1 MSLIVKSAKLAIR
14 ITVPAIPLLGL
25 VTALSSGC
33 NERSSSAEPAAGA
46 SAATHEHSSGAEDGF
61 PHPHHYADRL
71 DDPKRRAWQKPR
83 EVVELLACEAGMV
96 AADVGAGTGYF
107 LADLSK
113 AVGTEGRVLALDT
126 EPTMVDR
133 MTSRIERE
141 GLKNARAST
150 VLPDDPGLA
159 RESVDRVLVVN
170 TWHHISDRVLYA
182 EKLRGALRSGGQLMI
197 VDFTMESPHGPPAE
211 MRLTIDTIVA
221 ELEAAGFAAR
231 VLDESLPY
239 QYVVLGIVP

>member
-14 ITVPAIPLLGL
+14 ITVSAIPLIAL
-25 VTALSSGC
+25 VTALGSGC
-33 NERSSSAEPAAGA
+33 NERSHSTEPAGGA
-46 SAATHEHSSGAEDGF
+46 TAATHERSSGAEDGF
-61 PHPHHYADRL
+61 PHPQHYADRL
-71 DDPKRRAWQKPR
+71 DAPDRDAWQKPR

-107 LADLSK
+107 LADLSN
-113 AVGTEGRVLALDT
+113 AVGTEGRVFALDT
-126 EPTMVDR
+126 EPTMVER

-141 GLKNARAST
+141 GLKNAHAAI
-150 VLPDDPGLA
+150 VLPDDPGLE
-159 RESVDRVLVVN
+159 RDSVDRVLVVN
-170 TWHHISDRVLYA
+170 TWHHISDRVVYA
-182 EKLRGALRSGGQLMI
+182 EKLRGALRSGGRLMI
-197 VDFTMESPHGPPAE
+197 VDFTMESPHGPPAG

-221 ELEAAGFAAR
+221 ELGAAGFAAT